1 MSSGKPLSHQSGAA
15 DNGGDISGCKDARG
29 PCVRFEGISLELS
42 SFSGCQFDF
51 ARDGTLVLT
60 FNGYTG
66 IMTLKNTDQQQ
77 QQPQMPLCS
86 AVDSDAGS
94 LGVLEE
100 GMNGLD
106 QTDYDIALSQLE
118 QGSDFPQQPKHHQQI
133 TDVIIPTAASPSRSG
148 ILLFSNPSA
157 MRQVCEGRAEGDI
170 EGDSDA
176 RGENE
181 NRDALT
187 SDPGKVCPSS
197 GQSNCH
203 PHATEN
209 CRTLA
214 NLVSP
219 SSSLKNVSR
228 AANNVHSESCSSLRD
243 DALHA
248 SKANAQTGSGALTE
262 KPSSKSTEKDPKAS
276 KNKRASRGRGGDGG
290 ENTSPS
296 GPSSARS
303 IRGKRARRTRDDP
316 KPVSVSTPPEK
327 ENRARERV
335 SCAAEIGGIIRKG
348 CKAKHANEVTRRQ
361 GCRLGEAESVEVVI
375 SPASPGPLC
384 RSAKAQ
390 VKSILQYCVMR
401 TTLVCCMKVLHKTS
415 WGTGTLLKRTN
426 QSLDKLS
433 SRPQT

>member
-1 MSSGKPLSHQSGAA
+1 MSHQSGGAG
-15 DNGGDISGCKDARG
+15 NGGDINGCKDARG

-66 IMTLKNTDQQQ
+66 TMTLKNADQQQ
-77 QQPQMPLCS
+77 QQHQMPLCS

-100 GMNGLD
+100 GENGFD

-118 QGSDFPQQPKHHQQI
+118 QGGDFPQQPKHHQQM
-133 TDVIIPTAASPSRSG
+133 TDVIISTAASPSRSG
-148 ILLFSNPSA
+148 IVLFNNPSA
-157 MRQVCEGRAEGDI
+157 MRQACEGRAGGDI
-170 EGDSDA
+170 EVDSDA
-176 RGENE
+176 RGVDE
-181 NRDALT
+181 NRDVLT
-187 SDPGKVCPSS
+187 SVPGKVCPTP
-197 GQSNCH
+197 GQSSCH
-203 PHATEN
+203 PDGTEN

-228 AANNVHSESCSSLRD
+228 AVNNTHSERCSSLRD

-248 SKANAQTGSGALTE
+248 SQANTQTGSNTLIE
-262 KPSSKSTEKDPKAS
+262 KSSSKSTEKDLKAS
-276 KNKRASRGRGGDGG
+276 KNKRSSRGRGGDGG
-290 ENTSPS
+290 ENTSP
-296 GPSSARS
+296 GVPRSARS
-303 IRGKRARRTRDDP
+303 NRGKRARRGRDDP

-327 ENRARERV
+327 ENRAREHV
-335 SCAAEIGGIIRKG
+335 SCAADVGGIIRKS
-348 CKAKHANEVTRRQ
+348 CKAKNTNGVPRQQ
-361 GCRLGEAESVEVVI
+361 GCRLGEVESVEVVI

-390 VKSILQYCVMR
+390 VKSILHYADYFGVVRKFC
-401 TTLVCCMKVLHKTS
+401 TLFKRINYNRQSALTKTHS
-415 WGTGTLLKRTN
+415 ITVFRLL
-426 QSLDKLS
+426 
-433 SRPQT
+433 P